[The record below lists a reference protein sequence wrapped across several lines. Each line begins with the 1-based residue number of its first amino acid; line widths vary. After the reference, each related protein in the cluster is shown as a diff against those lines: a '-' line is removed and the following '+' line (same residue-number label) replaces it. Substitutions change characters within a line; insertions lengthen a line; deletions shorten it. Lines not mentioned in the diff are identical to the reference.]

1 MVRYYNFRNFVRSSL
16 MVTCFTAVTPM
27 LMAATE
33 TTDDRPWYARA
44 GSAIYNAGA
53 TAVCVTRDV
62 VGVPCPPEPTATV
75 NTVSADTVTPAAV
88 VTRDSAVAVSSAG
101 TTPRVDPVSEPVA
114 GSQSQPASRTSS
126 ASPVVPTP
134 DSGLTVSPE
143 GYIYTRDGQ
152 IVMTGFEPNRKP
164 LAYEEGMRITYDG
177 SGRPTSVEKGEGPGA
192 VCMLADFQDPS
203 TTGLPGTP
211 ASASQTTSSA
221 VTPDLTQLSAGTSE
235 PSEHQSI
242 IDAAKNFRGL
252 PADATVEQIRIY
264 NDNLPIPGRP
274 IDSACGTDFIGP
286 MAPNTFCGPNDSGLA
301 AARSPQPSTAA
312 STATSDA
319 GDATEDVASV
329 EVIGEDIIVT
339 APRNSS
345 EGSTAPE
352 SGAISP
358 IPDLTGQDVV
368 TPGDV
373 DPEEAISEAESIAT
387 SSAPEPVA
395 AVATVETTPDYLDV
409 AVGTDPEDG
418 ISTDDIGMLD
428 TGNGFYSGPA
438 SQRTTDDDVIN
449 DRELQ
454 SLASQPST
462 TEFEEFDRA
471 LSAEASGNTT
481 VDRMSDSDTDNE
493 VVIVPAS
500 TTPDSGVRTQS
511 TTPASLPVA
520 PAGGFRVTEL
530 ERDVLVARQSLNA
543 VPVSA
548 ETVLDEDGNKRVVH
562 TLSDGAVVMGAG
574 LNVVPGDDKAVKNRA
589 DLLRQ
594 GISEETLNYC
604 DENFGNDYDNC
615 LKFVYENMA
624 NFDEDLV
631 RTNLDRP

>member
-16 MVTCFTAVTPM
+16 MVCCFTTITP
-27 LMAATE
+27 LISASTE
-33 TTDDRPWYARA
+33 TEQPGLLSR
-44 GSAIYNAGA
+44 GLSAVGNAVNTGWCATKDFFGA
-53 TAVCVTRDV
+53 
-62 VGVPCPPEPTATV
+62 PCPPEPTASVV
-75 NTVSADTVTPAAV
+75 NTVPADTVTPAAV

-101 TTPRVDPVSEPVA
+101 TTPRVDPVAEPVA
-114 GSQSQPASRTSS
+114 DSQSQPATQTSS
-126 ASPVVPTP
+126 ASPVVPAP

-164 LAYEEGMRITYDG
+164 LAYEEGMKITYDG

-211 ASASQTTSSA
+211 APASQATSSA
-221 VTPDLTQLSAGTSE
+221 VAPDLTMLLAGTSE

-312 STATSDA
+312 STTTSDA
-319 GDATEDVASV
+319 GDAAETVVGSEEDV
-329 EVIGEDIIVT
+329 IVVT
-339 APRNSS
+339 GQRESS

-395 AVATVETTPDYLDV
+395 AVATVETTPDYLLTNIV
-409 AVGTDPEDG
+409 VGDEPLEDPNP
-418 ISTDDIGMLD
+418 DDIAL
-428 TGNGFYSGPA
+428 TGSSFYSGPA
-438 SQRTTDDDVIN
+438 SQRTTEDDVIN
-449 DRELQ
+449 DREQQ
-454 SLASQPST
+454 SLASQPTT
-462 TEFEEFDRA
+462 TEFEEFDRT
-471 LSAEASGNTT
+471 LSAEASGTTT